1 MSYNFNTPI
10 AKYSS
15 SYAALYCRTNC
26 PRKKLLCR
34 TVTISYRTVSV
45 SGRLISGL
53 NTQCGNC
60 SMGNCLS
67 YHKIV
72 KLTFFSRYAMPN
84 GYIAVS
90 DVLEKKSFLKRP
102 RSISYTKGSFESI
115 AEEDEESLEDVKNI
129 RTFMYLTYL
138 SSFFL

>member
-1 MSYNFNTPI
+1 MLPYT
-10 AKYSS
+10 AGQ
-15 SYAALYCRTNC
+15 
-26 PRKKLLCR
+26 
-34 TVTISYRTVSV
+34 TVREKNYF
-45 SGRLISGL
+45 
-53 NTQCGNC
+53 
-60 SMGNCLS
+60 S
-67 YHKIV
+67 YHFVPDSVGVRPLNFRLEYTVWQLLYGQLSILPQNCKIDV
-72 KLTFFSRYAMPN
+72 FSRYAMPN